1 MSLENTL
8 SKPESSPAEE
18 KNTQTIKWSGESV
31 IMTLVILALAY
42 AVWQLWS
49 VVLLI
54 FAAIVIASFVTGV
67 SRTVSDRRTLRIIA
81 TIAVYVS
88 VLIIIA
94 GLLYLLVPALVKEV
108 TQIIENMP
116 QKQGAI
122 TQALATIKGL
132 GINMKDGGDIVTRLQ
147 TSISQFSQAGVFQT
161 MSTAFGG
168 VVNFVLVIILSLYLS
183 LEDRGVERSLR
194 AVLPIR
200 YEERAIGLWLRIE
213 EKISQ
218 WFRGQ
223 LISASIMGALTYL
236 GLWIFGVPY
245 AFLFSALAAILGLV
259 PFGVGVAGILT
270 AGMAFLTG
278 GFKLAIFVI
287 LWFLL
292 LQQIEQYVLQP
303 LIVRRSTGIP
313 STLVLLSLM
322 ICGSLWGFIGIILAI
337 PVAVLGMELVK
348 DYGRRKEGE
357 KEEEMSEGII
367 TEEKE

>member
-1 MSLENTL
+1 
-8 SKPESSPAEE
+8 
-18 KNTQTIKWSGESV
+18 
-31 IMTLVILALAY
+31 
-42 AVWQLWS
+42 
-49 VVLLI
+49 
-54 FAAIVIASFVTGV
+54 
-67 SRTVSDRRTLRIIA
+67 
-81 TIAVYVS
+81 
-88 VLIIIA
+88 
-94 GLLYLLVPALVKEV
+94 
-108 TQIIENMP
+108 
-116 QKQGAI
+116 
-122 TQALATIKGL
+122 
-132 GINMKDGGDIVTRLQ
+132 
-147 TSISQFSQAGVFQT
+147 
-161 MSTAFGG
+161 
-168 VVNFVLVIILSLYLS
+168 
-183 LEDRGVERSLR
+183 
-194 AVLPIR
+194 VLPIR